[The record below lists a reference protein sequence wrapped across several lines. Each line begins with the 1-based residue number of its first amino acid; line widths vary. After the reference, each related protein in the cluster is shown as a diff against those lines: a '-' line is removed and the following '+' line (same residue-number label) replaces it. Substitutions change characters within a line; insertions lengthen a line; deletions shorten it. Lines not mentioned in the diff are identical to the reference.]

1 MHTVIVVAQM
11 LLSFLLIAVILIQQ
25 RGTGLGDAFGGGG
38 TVYRSKR
45 GIERTLH
52 RATILFAI
60 LFVGLAFGSLFL
72 R

>member
-1 MHTVIVVAQM
+1 MHTVVTFAQII
-11 LLSFLLIAVILIQQ
+11 LSFLLVTVILIQQ
-25 RGTGLGDAFGGGG
+25 RGTSLGDAFGGGG

-52 RATILFAI
+52 RATIFLAL

>member
-1 MHTVIVVAQM
+1 MQTIIVVAQI
-11 LLSFLLIAVILIQQ
+11 LLSLLLIAVILIQQ

-52 RATILFAI
+52 RATILLAI